1 MATIRVTS
9 STTALKAAAEVI
21 AAATRVVA
29 GKFSSKIPGVVHS
42 YLGTGG
48 FTAFVAAGHKGGKW
62 GWTPINAWMFEE
74 PHGSSTPKHPV
85 FATGPRKTWGKWY
98 YQPYRPFMEEGA
110 AAGADQ
116 AAKIFAD
123 LSIDKW
129 LGQTGW
135 K

>member
-1 MATIRVTS
+1 MAKIRVTS

-21 AAATRVVA
+21 AAATRVIA
-29 GKFSSKIPGVVHS
+29 GGFAPGIASVIRS
-42 YLGTGG
+42 YLGPGS
-48 FTAFVAAGHKGGKW
+48 TAYIAAGHKGGKW

-74 PHGSSTPKHPV
+74 PHSGKVPKHPL
-85 FATGPRKTWGKWY
+85 FGSRSRWY

-116 AAKIFAD
+116 AAKVFAD
-123 LSIDKW
+123 MSIDKW
-129 LGQTGW
+129 LAQTGW

>member
-1 MATIRVTS
+1 MAKIKVTS

-21 AAATRVVA
+21 AAATRVIA
-29 GKFSSKIPGVVHS
+29 GRFSSTIPGVTRS

-74 PHGSSTPKHPV
+74 PHSGKIPKHPL
-85 FATGPRKTWGKWY
+85 FGNRSHWY

-116 AAKIFAD
+116 AAKVFAD

-129 LGQTGW
+129 LAQTGW